1 MEKFTHKGEGVEQK
15 ESKTPSVSS
24 LIKPAKTKKYAWE
37 TSRKSRKNAFG
48 ESYGYYGYYG
58 GGYSSSYWDD
68 YEDDCVYSGTT
79 YFSRGKGWGRYG
91 TGSSLLSNYNTF
103 NNYSDLKDERDI
115 LKKGISKVRELIT
128 ILNIPKKVFIR
139 VSPLIKEDKDAA
151 EKADRD
157 AEFCGEEVKK
167 KTTVSSWCSGLFD
180 TRTRYY
186 SSDRLQGIDFNPD
199 CNSDD
204 YVSLYLHTKVLE
216 DKTKLT
222 QDKIN
227 IITAEGI
234 HECSHILFTHS
245 RTLNDFL
252 IALPKILHKRY
263 MSLSGIKPELRSVLV
278 EATELFNMSSGTDLD
293 NYTTVA
299 KNNFRVAAGNYYKSI
314 GVTVPYSKSGIDNL
328 YRQQLQFVKEVC
340 QLIFT
345 FANIIEDSRA
355 EEGLIYER
363 PGVSEH
369 LEILREYRAGDVN
382 ELLED
387 SLFDP
392 CINHK
397 GNTTDSCPEILA
409 NVILTLMGKKDKVT
423 SNFPMKDEIEAVLRP
438 SNSTIDSC
446 KIAVDVFKV
455 IDNWS
460 METFGVP
467 FQNILYCP
475 DDYFKNEAEGTPMN
489 GLDKLTGKFASG
501 SSTLADNGDSGK
513 GEIDGV
519 NINNSLSDPREA
531 LSDFYA
537 SLANSQVASTLTSR
551 GKDLI
556 NGELNDIIESQK
568 AIDDGNV
575 YFYEVNGEPG
585 ECSTGVA
592 NMKNRA
598 KLVSSYASVLKKS
611 ILGKFKNQKFKYYG
625 CKSGTL
631 DPAKIVEAYQGV
643 ENVYTQPAEYV
654 TSKIVLTL
662 LLDESGS
669 MGDSDGC
676 KVDLVKKAATLLISA
691 FGNSEYVDLY
701 IYGHTADVAA
711 VGDTDIL
718 IYKEGSKKSD
728 KTMVDL
734 KKISYAKG
742 RVENRDG
749 VAIYEVA
756 KRVDKMAYGALDK
769 GNKEKKSIM
778 VVMSDGTPC
787 AYKYHYTE
795 GVADTKEKVEK
806 VKEEFGTQVIQC
818 TVEEVRDS
826 EKMFDTV
833 IKLEDDLPNF
843 VSNITRVINDL
854 LEKNITTKIVR
865 Y

>member
-1 MEKFTHKGEGVEQK
+1 MEKFTHKGEEVEQK

-48 ESYGYYGYYG
+48 ESYGYYGYYE

-139 VSPLIKEDKDAA
+139 VSPTIIEEDKDAA
-151 EKADRD
+151 KKADD
-157 AEFCGEEVKK
+157 IYPEPGSIKK
-167 KTTVSSWCSGLFD
+167 KTTVSSWCGGSFD

-186 SSDRLQGIDFNPD
+186 SSDLLQGIDFNPD
-199 CNSDD
+199 YCSDD

-263 MSLSGIKPELRSVLV
+263 MSLSGIKPELRSMLI
-278 EATELFNMSSGTDLD
+278 EATGLFNMSSGTDLD
-293 NYTTVA
+293 NYTTAA
-299 KNNFRVAAGNYYKSI
+299 KNNFMIAAGNYYKSK
-314 GVTVPYSKSGIDNL
+314 GVTVPYSKDGIDNL
-328 YRQQLQFVKEVC
+328 YRQQLHFVKEVC

-345 FANIIEDSRA
+345 FANIVEDSRA

-369 LEILREYRAGDVN
+369 LEILRDYRSGDVN

-387 SLFDP
+387 SLFNP
-392 CINHK
+392 CINYK
-397 GNTTDSCPEILA
+397 GNTTDSCPEVLA

-423 SNFPMKDEIEAVLRP
+423 SNFPIEEEIEAVLRP

-475 DDYFKNEAEGTPMN
+475 DDYFRNEAEETPMN
-489 GLDKLTGKFASG
+489 GLDKLAGKFASG
-501 SSTLADNGDSGK
+501 SSTLADDVAK
-513 GEIDGV
+513 REGEVDGV
-519 NINNSLSDPREA
+519 SISNSLRDPREA
-531 LSDFYA
+531 LSDFYT

-575 YFYEVNGEPG
+575 YFYEVNSEPG
-585 ECSTGVA
+585 KCSTGVI
-592 NMKNRA
+592 NMRDRA

-662 LLDESGS
+662 LLDESAS
-669 MGDSDGC
+669 MGSSEDYN
-676 KVDLVKKAATLLISA
+676 VDLVKKAATLLISA

-701 IYGHTADVAA
+701 IYGHTADIAA
-711 VGDTDIL
+711 VGDTDIF

-742 RVENRDG
+742 RDENRDG

-756 KRVDKMAYGALDK
+756 KRVDKMAYGTLDR

-778 VVMSDGTPC
+778 VVMSDGRPC
-787 AYKYHYTE
+787 AYNYHCDE
-795 GVADTKEKVEK
+795 GVFDTKEKVEM
-806 VKEEFGTQVIQC
+806 VKKEFGTQVIQC